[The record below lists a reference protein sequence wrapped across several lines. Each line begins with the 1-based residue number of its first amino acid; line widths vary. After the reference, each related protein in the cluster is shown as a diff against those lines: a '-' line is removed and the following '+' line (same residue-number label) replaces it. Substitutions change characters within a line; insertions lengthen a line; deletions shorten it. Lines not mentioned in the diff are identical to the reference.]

1 MGSRRGFTGYAAPAR
16 ERQADI
22 LLFGHTHQPLTDY
35 DDGLYILNP
44 GSLRGRGTYGL
55 LDVTPTGVLLNV
67 VENRR

>member
-1 MGSRRGFTGYAAPAR
+1 MLRSR

>member
-1 MGSRRGFTGYAAPAR
+1 MGSRRGFTGYAAQPGSGR
-16 ERQADI
+16 RTFFCSVI
-22 LLFGHTHQPLTDY
+22 PTSPLTDY